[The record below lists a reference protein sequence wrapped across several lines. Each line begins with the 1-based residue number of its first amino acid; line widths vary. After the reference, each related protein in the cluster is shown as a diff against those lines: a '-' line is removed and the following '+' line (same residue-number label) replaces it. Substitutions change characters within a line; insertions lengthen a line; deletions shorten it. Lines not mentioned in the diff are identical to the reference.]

1 MYAER
6 DIAGVPK
13 ERDTQGKTKQLPN
26 CDLEIP
32 RPFEIPPKKLL
43 EPSQSSILNLPRSL
57 RVEAQSPS
65 KTLPKPL
72 QNHPPNP
79 PKSQKIVQEVP
90 KRPKRCP
97 RDVQERSRGA
107 QGASKRR
114 PRASRWRPRASQT
127 LPKWSP
133 GGYVFVFLSIFWA
146 FISHL
151 RSKSRFEAFFF
162 SDFS

>member
-1 MYAER
+1 M
-6 DIAGVPK
+6 K
-13 ERDTQGKTKQLPN
+13 PN
-26 CDLEIP
+26 P
-32 RPFEIPPKKLL
+32 
-43 EPSQSSILNLPRSL
+43 
-57 RVEAQSPS
+57 
-65 KTLPKPL
+65 LPKPF
-72 QNHPPNP
+72 QNHPPKP

-146 FISHL
+146 FICHL
-151 RSKSRFEAFFF
+151 RSKSRFEAFFKELSSNFAAFGKVWGRFCGVVFRIF
-162 SDFS
+162 SYVHRKWRF